1 MGCSKLQVY
10 SNQHLKLIHVYKN
23 LASKFPL
30 CYLGKPDHTTY
41 SCISANA
48 ELTSQ
53 QLPTH
58 KKKKQQL
65 IKSRTTIQVEA
76 NSLKTHLHWREIGV
90 DELIERPV
98 ALQAS
103 PAHTGLNEAA
113 PDPGPV
119 AAVLDPAPQ
128 PAGVVPEPVLP
139 EPSYRRGLAG
149 AGAGY
154 DEREGGESERCQDED
169 AREEEV
175 EPEERRVRAAA
186 ARARESCE
194 KGEDDGGAQDEGRR
208 AEEPLAVRGGG
219 ADVDDSE

>member
-58 KKKKQQL
+58 KKKKQQQL

-76 NSLKTHLHWREIGV
+76 NSLKTHLHRREIGV

-175 EPEERRVRAAA
+175 SQRSAEYARRQHAPASPARKVRMMAAPRTRAGVRRSRSQSAAA
-186 ARARESCE
+186 A
-194 KGEDDGGAQDEGRR
+194 
-208 AEEPLAVRGGG
+208 PM
-219 ADVDDSE
+219 